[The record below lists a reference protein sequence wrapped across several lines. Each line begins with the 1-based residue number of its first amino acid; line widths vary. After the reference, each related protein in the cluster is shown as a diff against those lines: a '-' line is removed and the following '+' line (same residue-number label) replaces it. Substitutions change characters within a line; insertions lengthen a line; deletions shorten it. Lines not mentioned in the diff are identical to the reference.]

1 MCIYIY
7 IYTYIYIYI
16 CIYIYISIYIC
27 TFTHIYT
34 CTYIYTYVCIY
45 IYIEGEREKRE
56 RARGRKRKREQE
68 RGRERERERYILD
81 PFSSMTVCRGICM
94 YSVSL
99 ATGMRQNGIR
109 SCLCVWWFPCPK
121 LSFQGRCS
129 AKVKNDSP
137 YRHWVLSACN
147 VGDPMPVR
155 PADLS
160 WPLSLSLC
168 PSPVCAD
175 HTISLC
181 SPLRVKYA
189 QWSSECDKIPVTN
202 RQSKNTIFTTDCHT
216 RFWVGIWIENPC
228 MLKKAQAVSCKLHQ
242 RSAHSR
248 HVGGAWAPYSG
259 VWGSKHSFDD
269 CPRPHQVFGGNL
281 TCGPVYARR
290 AKVVSCKLHQRLA
303 YLERVAGV

>member
-1 MCIYIY
+1 
-7 IYTYIYIYI
+7 
-16 CIYIYISIYIC
+16 
-27 TFTHIYT
+27 
-34 CTYIYTYVCIY
+34 
-45 IYIEGEREKRE
+45 
-56 RARGRKRKREQE
+56 
-68 RGRERERERYILD
+68 
-81 PFSSMTVCRGICM
+81 MTVCRGICM

-181 SPLRVKYA
+181 LPLRVKYA

-228 MLKKAQAVSCKLHQ
+228 MLEKPRLWAASSTNDQRIQGTLVEHGLRIVVFEGQNTVLTTVPGHTRFLAGIWPVDPCMLGKPRLWAASSTKDWRIWSAWLEFRLHAV
-242 RSAHSR
+242 
-248 HVGGAWAPYSG
+248 
-259 VWGSKHSFDD
+259 
-269 CPRPHQVFGGNL
+269 VFEVQN
-281 TCGPVYARR
+281 TV
-290 AKVVSCKLHQRLA
+290 
-303 YLERVAGV
+303 